1 MLGVLVTWVLA
12 VGLAGGVTGT
22 ALLWLLLRRLRL
34 GEVLGANAQL
44 AAVIAVAAACDVVRE
59 DAGLIAAIFMGLALA
74 KLIGQALT
82 SRRGAHFS
90 KHSCS

>member
-1 MLGVLVTWVLA
+1 VI
-12 VGLAGGVTGT
+12 GT
-22 ALLWLLLRRLRL
+22 ALLWPLRRLRL